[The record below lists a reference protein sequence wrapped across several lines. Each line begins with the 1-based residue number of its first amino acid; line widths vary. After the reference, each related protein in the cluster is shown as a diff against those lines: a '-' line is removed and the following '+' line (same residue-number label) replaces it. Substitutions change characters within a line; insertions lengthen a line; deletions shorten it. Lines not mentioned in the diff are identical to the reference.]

1 MGCYNGLISSR
12 QSTKTRKAR
21 MNNPVASPTTAQ
33 AGSGNK
39 KRKPKIFRCR
49 YCPDTFQRLEH
60 IQRHERTHTKEK
72 PFSCSC
78 GKAFARRD
86 ILVRHEKLVHDE
98 VSDGNGNRS
107 LSSGNASIPSPD
119 ATQGSVGTNR
129 PSEWTPPDTN
139 AFSSKYPHQV
149 SSHAHEDPMS
159 QSGFFPGQAVPQPG
173 DIPGLAPTY
182 LDNQAFLMADTVD
195 IPGDYNLFFDN
206 FDISNFFLPATVYD
220 SELPVS
226 LWSRP
231 NPAHDVE
238 NQPIS
243 DSSSALE
250 NNNDALSQ
258 FGSPR
263 PILRPEEQNLMESN
277 PRPQADFLRA
287 GPPWKVSGQDYRTI
301 QNKLKGFTDILP
313 DDFVLP
319 TRHTLSRY
327 FEGYITGFNQHLPF
341 LHIPSFSVS
350 KFVPELVL
358 AIAAVGAQYRFESA
372 RGNKLWYAAK
382 AVATEQIRRRQS
394 QQVADIL
401 SSPQR
406 RSASLSKSP
415 GSYTTPGDQTT
426 PKSHNLHASTW
437 KDPQNDI
444 RSPPAQARLGT
455 IQTLLIMMAMG
466 MWGPPPLLREATSI
480 QNQLALLIREHGLQ
494 VIQCSESDLRW
505 EDWVLFESECR
516 TKCIAYCFF
525 NLHSIAYDN
534 PPILRTSELKI
545 NLPHSAEEW
554 RAASAEEWHSAR
566 RSSPQLPLSFHH
578 ALSRLFSTE
587 EEELPPISS
596 LGNYVLI
603 HAIIQQIYII
613 RQASTISISTPTAIN
628 GSLQPSEISKLG
640 HVLRIWQ
647 IGWEKA
653 PESSLDPMNPYGP
666 VAFSSTAL
674 LRLAYIRLHCDLGP
688 CRGLETRD
696 PQVIARTLKACPPLT
711 RSPLMSRA
719 ILQAAHAL
727 SIPVKI
733 GIKFVAHTHTL
744 LWSMQHSLGNLECA
758 FLLSRW
764 LHTIS
769 ESIADL
775 TIDERNLLEMVRSI
789 VGETHFALESDDR
802 GNIEGSVGVKK
813 LSIAVV
819 RIWAEVFTG
828 SHHVFPLVKVI
839 GLALE
844 GYADMCEV
852 EDEMEA

>member
-1 MGCYNGLISSR
+1 MDDAATSQPLPAA
-12 QSTKTRKAR
+12 T
-21 MNNPVASPTTAQ
+21 
-33 AGSGNK
+33 SGRSK
-39 KRKPKIFRCR
+39 KKPKTFRCR
-49 YCPDTFQRLEH
+49 FCPDIFHRLEH

-86 ILVRHEKLVHDE
+86 ILLRHEKLVHDE
-98 VSDGNGNRS
+98 GVDRDDGRS
-107 LSSGNASIPSPD
+107 RPSLAATIPSPVTTH
-119 ATQGSVGTNR
+119 ASVDTNR
-129 PSEWTPPDTN
+129 LSSEWTSHNSSFPSTFAPPSLSNNT
-139 AFSSKYPHQV
+139 PV
-149 SSHAHEDPMS
+149 SSMS
-159 QSGFFPGQAVPQPG
+159 QPAFFSGQFDPEDENIASLPPVYVDRHDFI
-173 DIPGLAPTY
+173 IPDA
-182 LDNQAFLMADTVD
+182 VD

-206 FDISNFFLPATVYD
+206 FDISNFYLPATVYD

-231 NPAHDVE
+231 NNVHDVE
-238 NQPIS
+238 QHQNMDLNSIS
-243 DSSSALE
+243 E
-250 NNNDALSQ
+250 NTNDATGHFDSPPPLQRSEDRTLM
-258 FGSPR
+258 GSK
-263 PILRPEEQNLMESN
+263 

-301 QNKLKGFTDILP
+301 QDKLKDFVGILP
-313 DDFVLP
+313 KDFILP

-358 AIAAVGAQYRFESA
+358 AIAAVGAQYRFENA

-382 AVATEQIRRRQS
+382 SVATEQIKKRQS
-394 QQVADIL
+394 HQVADIL
-401 SSPQR
+401 SSPTP

-415 GSYTTPGDQTT
+415 VSNTSPDDIPTPRPNHSYVAAGR
-426 PKSHNLHASTW
+426 SS
-437 KDPQNDI
+437 KDDI
-444 RSPPAQARLGT
+444 WSPSSQARLGT

-494 VIQCSESDLRW
+494 TVECSESQLRW
-505 EDWVLFESECR
+505 EDWVLFESDRR

-534 PPILRTSELKI
+534 PPILRTSELKL

-554 RAASAEEWHSAR
+554 RAASAEDWESAK
-566 RSSPQLPLSFHH
+566 RSSSQVALSFHH
-578 ALSRLFSTE
+578 ALSKLFSTDE
-587 EEELPPISS
+587 EDLPPISS

-613 RQASTISISTPTAIN
+613 RQASTISIPAAIN
-628 GSLQPSEISKLG
+628 GSLQAAEISKLG
-640 HVLRIWQ
+640 QVLRIWQ

-764 LHTIS
+764 LYMIS
-769 ESIADL
+769 ESMEDL

-789 VGETHFALESDDR
+789 VCETHFAVESEDGR
-802 GNIEGSVGVKK
+802 SMEGSMGVRK
-813 LSIAVV
+813 LSVAVV
-819 RIWAEVFTG
+819 RIWAEVFNG

-844 GYADMCEV
+844 GYADMCEL
-852 EDEMEA
+852 EDESAA

>member
-1 MGCYNGLISSR
+1 MDDPI
-12 QSTKTRKAR
+12 
-21 MNNPVASPTTAQ
+21 ASPATAQ
-33 AGSGNK
+33 AGAGSGNK

-49 YCPDTFQRLEH
+49 YCPDTFHRLEH

-86 ILVRHEKLVHDE
+86 ILLRHEKLVHDE
-98 VSDGNGNRS
+98 VTDRNGSHRRTS
-107 LSSGNASIPSPD
+107 IDASIPSPMTPQPPVG
-119 ATQGSVGTNR
+119 ATRPIDWTSPDPNNFRSSFSHHVSINSQG
-129 PSEWTPPDTN
+129 DTI
-139 AFSSKYPHQV
+139 P
-149 SSHAHEDPMS
+149 
-159 QSGFFPGQAVPQPG
+159 QSGFFPGQIVSQQG
-173 DIPGLAPTY
+173 NIPTLAPTY
-182 LDNQAFLMADTVD
+182 LDSHDFLMPDTVEF
-195 IPGDYNLFFDN
+195 PGDYNLFFDN
-206 FDISNFFLPATVYD
+206 FDISNFYLPATVYD
-220 SELPVS
+220 SDLPVS

-231 NPAHDVE
+231 NPIHDAE
-238 NQPIS
+238 HQPIS
-243 DSSSALE
+243 DHSSTFE
-250 NNNDALSQ
+250 NNNDALSR
-258 FGSPR
+258 FGSPG
-263 PILRPEEQNLMESN
+263 PILRPGEQNLMESN

-301 QNKLKGFTDILP
+301 QNRLQDFTGILP

-401 SSPQR
+401 SSPTP

-415 GSYTTPGDQTT
+415 GSHTTPGDYTT
-426 PKSHNLHASTW
+426 PKPHDSHASAG
-437 KDPQNDI
+437 KDDQIDI
-444 RSPPAQARLGT
+444 RSPSVQARLGT

-480 QNQLALLIREHGLQ
+480 QNQLALLIREHGLRT
-494 VIQCSESDLRW
+494 IDCSNDQLRW
-505 EDWVLFESECR
+505 EDWVLFESDCR

-545 NLPHSAEEW
+545 KLPHSAEEW
-554 RAASAEEWHSAR
+554 RAKSAEEWHSAQR
-566 RSSPQLPLSFHH
+566 DSPQVPFSFHH
-578 ALSRLFSTE
+578 ALSKLFSAE

-603 HAIIQQIYII
+603 HAIIQQIYIV
-613 RQASTISISTPTAIN
+613 RQASAISTPTAVN

-640 HVLRIWQ
+640 QVLRIWQ

-696 PQVIARTLKACPPLT
+696 PQVIATTLKACPPLT

-764 LHTIS
+764 LHMIS
-769 ESIADL
+769 ESMEDL
-775 TIDERNLLEMVRSI
+775 TVDERNLLEMVRSI
-789 VGETHFALESDDR
+789 VGETHFAVEPEDG
-802 GNIEGSVGVKK
+802 GNIEGSMGVKR
-813 LSIAVV
+813 LSVAVV

-828 SHHVFPLVKVI
+828 NHHVFPLVKVI

-844 GYADMCEV
+844 GYADMCKM
-852 EDEMEA
+852 EDGMEA